1 MNFSECVPSVPADQ
15 GRSNTKE
22 LSAHPP
28 NSCIYTSLF
37 LGLLRQAGK
46 AETAPSLVWFG
57 EEGEAEAEAEADG
70 S

>member
-1 MNFSECVPSVPADQ
+1 MNFSECVPSVPANQ
-15 GRSNTKE
+15 RGSNTKE
-22 LSAHPP
+22 LSVHPL

-46 AETAPSLVWFG
+46 APLLVWFG
-57 EEGEAEAEAEADG
+57 EEGEAEAEADG